1 MDSMDLMLG
10 DRQQAWQAYP
20 QSTSSIALWQ
30 ALRITFLHALWV
42 VHSGAHA
49 QTPTSQEVVGNTV
62 LELQHLM
69 RTQFRMAALSEDTL
83 NSLPL
88 QLITAQLKETQ
99 LDAFKAVW
107 ATGSVLCSVD
117 MDPGGRARLLVH
129 LSMQHPVAA
138 PGQVVP
144 GE

>member
-1 MDSMDLMLG
+1 M
-10 DRQQAWQAYP
+10 
-20 QSTSSIALWQ
+20 
-30 ALRITFLHALWV
+30 
-42 VHSGAHA
+42 
-49 QTPTSQEVVGNTV
+49 

-107 ATGSVLCSVD
+107 ETGSVLCSVD
-117 MDPGGRARLLVH
+117 TDPGGRARLLVH